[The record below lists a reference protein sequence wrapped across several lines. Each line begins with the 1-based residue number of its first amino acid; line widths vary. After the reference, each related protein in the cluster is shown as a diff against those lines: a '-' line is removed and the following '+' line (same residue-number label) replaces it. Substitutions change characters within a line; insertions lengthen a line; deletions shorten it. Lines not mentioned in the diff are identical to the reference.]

1 MIRKVWQFIYIQ
13 DKEVQY
19 HLSLVMND
27 ELFREEHLFSL
38 SSSICCLI
46 NSVIMKYDQNNLF
59 IFIWCLSLK
68 VWIIVK
74 ISFGQSKYINWTTP
88 CFKNALIKWSGVTKV
103 SKGRKK
109 FRLFINIIRWMCYLS
124 KSQRKARFCK
134 KSLERLH
141 NNNRKILQISEK
153 GNHKVTMYKPHFRSH
168 LCTIWGCKRNSQ
180 RRGNCCYCERALSC
194 SDDNWRMIRMG
205 RNLVWRADSL
215 LCLCKSYRNI
225 DR

>member
-68 VWIIVK
+68 VSIIVK
-74 ISFGQSKYINWTTP
+74 ISFGQSKYIIWTTP
-88 CFKNALIKWSGVTKV
+88 CFKNALIK
-103 SKGRKK
+103 
-109 FRLFINIIRWMCYLS
+109 
-124 KSQRKARFCK
+124 
-134 KSLERLH
+134 
-141 NNNRKILQISEK
+141 
-153 GNHKVTMYKPHFRSH
+153 
-168 LCTIWGCKRNSQ
+168 
-180 RRGNCCYCERALSC
+180 
-194 SDDNWRMIRMG
+194 
-205 RNLVWRADSL
+205 
-215 LCLCKSYRNI
+215 
-225 DR
+225 